1 MKILPIYLIASAL
14 AISPLTAAYT
24 LKSGKLVNTEQVAT
38 KSVQEHYSLTMEAY
52 EKEDWSELIRQATI
66 VIKNFPGTP
75 FVQESMFYLGA
86 GYFHLE
92 DYEMANKQLSHYL
105 KKQTALQHF
114 REAIELKFYIAE
126 KFKEGA
132 RRHVLGWEALPKWM
146 PAYEESLK
154 IYEEVIS
161 ALPNDDLAAKAL
173 FGKAE
178 LQIADEEYKT
188 AIETYQTL
196 IRRFPKNGL
205 APDAYVQ
212 IAKVYLTQCQEQYP
226 DSDFLDLAEI
236 NFRKFLQDFPSDE
249 RLAVVESMY
258 ADMQEIYAR
267 SFYEIGQFFERT
279 KKPHA
284 SVLYYSKII
293 KTYPNTKSA
302 ELSKERLRDLKPA
315 EPVAPKVAQENE
327 TSLTPVPEHS

>member
-1 MKILPIYLIASAL
+1 MNILAL
-14 AISPLTAAYT
+14 SFISFFVGFAPLSAAYT
-24 LKSGKLVNTEQVAT
+24 LKQGKLMHVEEVAT
-38 KSVQEHYSLTMEAY
+38 KSVQEHYSLTIEAY
-52 EKEDWSELIRQATI
+52 EKEDWSELVRQATL
-66 VIKNFPGTP
+66 VIKNFPGTS
-75 FVQESMFYLGA
+75 FIQESLFYLGA
-86 GYFHLE
+86 GYYHLQ
-92 DYEMANKQLSHYL
+92 DYEMANKYLTQYL
-105 KKQTALQHF
+105 KKQVAVQHF

-132 RRHVLGWEALPKWM
+132 RRHILGWESLPKWM

-154 IYEEVIS
+154 IYDEVIS
-161 ALPNDDLAAKAL
+161 ALPNDELAAKAL
-173 FGKAE
+173 YGKAE

-188 AIETYQTL
+188 AIETYQML

-212 IAKVYLTQCQEQYP
+212 IAKVYLKQCQDEYP

-236 NFRKFLQDFPSDE
+236 NLRKIRQDFPSDE
-249 RLAVVESMY
+249 RIAIVENMY

-302 ELSKERLRDLKPA
+302 NLSKERLRALRPLESAASKI
-315 EPVAPKVAQENE
+315 AQESE
-327 TSLTPVPEHS
+327 ASYVPAPENP